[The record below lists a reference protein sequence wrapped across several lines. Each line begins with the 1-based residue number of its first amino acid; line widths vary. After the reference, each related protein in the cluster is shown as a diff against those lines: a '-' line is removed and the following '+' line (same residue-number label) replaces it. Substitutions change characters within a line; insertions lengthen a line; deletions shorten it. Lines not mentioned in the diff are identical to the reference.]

1 MAHVERLVAA
11 GAGLTRGFSSGF
23 AGICILIGRL
33 WDGSGV
39 SPYVRK
45 VPTASGAKAVQIIWS
60 KKRGRAEVEHIGSAH
75 DEAELELLMAVAR
88 QRLHAGQ
95 DELELGLAVAD
106 QSAVEIMG
114 TRMGR
119 LLDAIGAVYRQIG
132 FDAVAGADE
141 VFEQL
146 VTARI
151 IEPTS
156 KQDAARVL
164 EEAGVQPASYPT
176 VKRRLPGYATD
187 AFRNGLSGACAARAE
202 LGPSALLLYDVTTLW
217 FETDTGDGFREPG
230 FSKERRLE
238 PQITVGLLTD
248 ATGAPLMVD
257 AFEGNRAETRTMIP
271 IIRSFVEAHGIAGVT
286 VVADAGMMSEANLK
300 DIEDAGWSFIVG
312 GKLPEIPYQL
322 AQWRRTH
329 PDTDPHDGLILS
341 QPTIMGTKA
350 DLRRRTTYYQYR
362 ADRARRVGHGIDT
375 QVAKAEKA
383 VAGQA
388 AIKRNRFITLSG
400 GTRTINRELETKA
413 RALAGWKPYVTNLDA
428 PAEFVIGAYHQL
440 WHIEHSFRMSKHDLA
455 ARPIYHRK
463 RESIDAH
470 LAVVFAALAVAQR
483 IEHLTGWTI
492 SRFVKTLRRYRTV
505 QINTG
510 SHTITAEQPIPD
522 DIRTALDRIHQRQG
536 D

>member
-1 MAHVERLVAA
+1 MFAA
-11 GAGLTRGFSSGF
+11 TV
-23 AGICILIGRL
+23 AGICILIGWL

-60 KKRGRAEVEHIGSAH
+60 KKRGHAEVEHIGSAH
-75 DEAELELLMAVAR
+75 DEAELELLTAVAR
-88 QRLHAGQ
+88 QRIHAGQ
-95 DELELGLAVAD
+95 DELDLGLPVGD
-106 QSAVEIMG
+106 QSSVEILG

-119 LLDAIGAVYRQIG
+119 LLDAISAVYRQLG
-132 FDAVAGADE
+132 LDTVAGADE

-164 EEAGVQPASYPT
+164 EEAGVTAVSYPT
-176 VKRRLPGYATD
+176 LKRRLPGYASD
-187 AFRNGLSGACAARAE
+187 KFRHGLSGACAARAE

-248 ATGAPLMVD
+248 ASGAPLMVD
-257 AFEGNRAETRTMIP
+257 AFEGNTAETRTMIP
-271 IIRSFVEAHGIAGVT
+271 IIRAFVEAHGIAGVT

-300 DIEDAGWSFIVG
+300 DVEDAGWSFVVG
-312 GKLPEIPYQL
+312 GKLPDIPYQIS
-322 AQWRRTH
+322 QWHRTH
-329 PDTDPHDGLILS
+329 PGLDPVDQMILT
-341 QPTIMGTKA
+341 QPMIMGPNA
-350 DLRRRTTYYQYR
+350 DQRHRTIYYQYR
-362 ADRARRVGHGIDT
+362 ADRARRSLHGIDT

-383 VAGQA
+383 IAGQA
-388 AIKRNRFITLSG
+388 AIKRNRFVTLTG
-400 GTRTINRELETKA
+400 GTKSINRDLEAKV

-428 PAEFVIGAYHQL
+428 TPEFVIGAYHQL
-440 WHIEHSFRMSKHDLA
+440 WHVEHSFRMSKHDLR
-455 ARPIYHRK
+455 ARPIYSRK

-470 LAVVFAALAVAQR
+470 LAVVFAALAVSQR

-510 SHTITAEQPIPD
+510 HHTFTAEQPVPD
-522 DIRTALDRIHQRQG
+522 DIRAALDRLHQRAG

>member
-1 MAHVERLVAA
+1 M
-11 GAGLTRGFSSGF
+11 
-23 AGICILIGRL
+23 
-33 WDGSGV
+33 

-60 KKRGRAEVEHIGSAH
+60 KKRGRAEVEHVGSAH
-75 DEAELELLMAVAR
+75 DEAELELLTAIAR
-88 QRLHAGQ
+88 QRIYAGQ
-95 DELELGLAVAD
+95 DELDLGLPATD
-106 QSAVEIMG
+106 QSSVEVVG

-119 LLDAIGAVYRQIG
+119 LLDAISAVYRQLG
-132 FDAVAGADE
+132 LHLAPGADQ

-164 EEAGVQPASYPT
+164 EEAGMQPASYPT
-176 VKRRLPGYATD
+176 VKRRLPGYATSE
-187 AFRNGLSGACAARAE
+187 FRNGLSGACAARAD

-217 FETDTGDGFREPG
+217 FETDTGDRFREPG

-248 ATGAPLMVD
+248 ASGAPLMVD

-271 IIRSFVEAHGIAGVT
+271 IIRGFVDAHGIAGVT

-300 DIEDAGWSFIVG
+300 DVEDAGWSFIVG
-312 GKLPEIPYQL
+312 GKLPDIPYQV
-322 AQWRRTH
+322 AQWRREH
-329 PDTDPHDGLILS
+329 PDIEPTDLMILT
-341 QPTIMGTKA
+341 QPTLMGPKT
-350 DLRRRTTYYQYR
+350 DQRRRTTYYQYR
-362 ADRARRVGHGIDT
+362 ADRARRAMHGIDT

-383 VAGQA
+383 IAGQA
-388 AIKRNRFITLSG
+388 AIKRNRFVTLTG
-400 GTRTINRELETKA
+400 GTRTVNRDLEAKV

-428 PAEFVIGAYHQL
+428 KAEFVIGAYHQL
-440 WHIEHSFRMSKHDLA
+440 WHVEHSFRMSKHDLK
-455 ARPIYHRK
+455 ARPVYARK
-463 RESIDAH
+463 RESINAH
-470 LAVVFAALAVAQR
+470 LAVVFAALAVSQR

-492 SRFVKTLRRYRTV
+492 SRFVKTLRRYRSV
-505 QINTG
+505 QIHTG
-510 SHTITAEQPIPD
+510 NHTFTAEQPVPE
-522 DIRTALDRIHQRQG
+522 DIRTALDKIRRPAG